1 MLLSFVGARRRRR
14 ALWPS
19 GTQPAS
25 PEICLRL
32 SCWSCA
38 SCISYHMLIKEPQ
51 TGRQRQT
58 QHCKTEHLTHVC
70 ETNALQRQLCLL
82 WFVPIAKNP
91 HSIHCIPPLPIYLG
105 KRRVV
110 AGLCIGDIWWFWWQG
125 GFPKCGSPQIIQVW
139 PGDVRLGR
147 GWPLGDATPRC
158 HGVRQA
164 RLFWWPGSHQVT
176 WLKSSKIIQNH
187 WILGYIGYGI
197 MDKIGW

>member
-110 AGLCIGDIWWFWWQG
+110 AGLCIGDLMVLMTG
-125 GFPKCGSPQIIQVW
+125 RFPKMWVPPNHPSLTRRCSTWQRLTAWRRNTQMPWRAPSPTFLMTRESS
-139 PGDVRLGR
+139 GDM
-147 GWPLGDATPRC
+147 A
-158 HGVRQA
+158 
-164 RLFWWPGSHQVT
+164 
-176 WLKSSKIIQNH
+176 KII
-187 WILGYIGYGI
+187 
-197 MDKIGW
+197 